1 MSSPSVVH
9 LWFCPLGNI
18 DDVRSSV
25 DALKQCLS
33 DDELEKVAR
42 YRQPEMRE
50 QALYVRGCLRV
61 ILSQFATV
69 LPHEWR
75 FEYGEKGKPRLCE
88 KQRKFTGL
96 EFNLS
101 HSGDHL
107 LVGIIK
113 SGKEP
118 IALGVDIEHAR
129 ASLDIYPILNNYF
142 SPQEADT
149 LLALPSEWQSPRFFD
164 LWVLKESVIK
174 ATGLGLAQSLKSFEF
189 DLSTVRADR
198 QEKLPLVDS
207 GAVAG
212 PDCCGELELYRDIG
226 LRLIDDSVHTE
237 ALSTQW
243 QICLGRVDEQYRFA
257 VALSDSAKP
266 LQPMKVLQMQIE
278 ACWLSP
284 SQLLALHSIG

>member
-1 MSSPSVVH
+1 MPR
-9 LWFCPLGNI
+9 C
-18 DDVRSSV
+18 
-25 DALKQCLS
+25 
-33 DDELEKVAR
+33 
-42 YRQPEMRE
+42 Y
-50 QALYVRGCLRV
+50 
-61 ILSQFATV
+61 
-69 LPHEWR
+69 PHEWR

-88 KQRKFTGL
+88 KQRKLTGL

-101 HSGDHL
+101 HSGDYL

-129 ASLDIYPILNNYF
+129 VSLDIYPILNNYF

-149 LLALPSEWQSPRFFD
+149 LLALPSECQNQRFFD

-174 ATGLGLAQSLKSFEF
+174 ATGQGLAQSLKSFEF

-207 GAVAG
+207 GAVTG

-226 LRLIDDSVHTE
+226 LRFIDDSAHTE

-243 QICLGRVDEQYRFA
+243 QTCLGRVDEQYRFA
-257 VALSDSAKP
+257 VALSGFGKAVAADEAIADADRG
-266 LQPMKVLQMQIE
+266 VL
-278 ACWLSP
+278 A
-284 SQLLALHSIG
+284 